1 MKKSTNIKSAK
12 AKNWNYE
19 ATVNHLEKIIDEI
32 ESGQLELAEVF
43 EKFSW
48 AVAALQ
54 ECEQFLTEK
63 KKQMNLLIETLED
76 DEPEF

>member
-1 MKKSTNIKSAK
+1 MKKSTTTKSAK

-19 ATVNHLEKIIDEI
+19 ATVANLETIIDEI
-32 ESGQLELAEVF
+32 ESGQLDLAEVF
-43 EKFSW
+43 DKFAW

-54 ECEQFLTEK
+54 ECEVFLSEK

-76 DEPEF
+76 EAEF

>member
-1 MKKSTNIKSAK
+1 MKKSTIKNAK
-12 AKNWNYE
+12 TKNWNYE

-43 EKFSW
+43 EKAW